1 MKYFTFRPRRR
12 SLTGMDKR
20 CTPSYHE
27 ALKTTWR
34 VGQELTHIGVQDFGR
49 GKKLEM
55 CNCKKC
61 GSTLAREVK

>member
-1 MKYFTFRPRRR
+1 
-12 SLTGMDKR
+12 MDKR